1 MAGGDELWRRRG
13 RRLGFDHAHFAAGY
27 IGGGRRFLAVGSWC
41 ASWWAQNWPQESRPG
56 RGGMGLVHGAPSA
69 FCVFAPFLFGYSLVP
84 TSWFHGRHER
94 TNGNGTERVAGRPP
108 PRATDERSSR
118 WPPDPGFS
126 STPAPAFSGP
136 IDATFPRRA
145 ARLPPR
151 ALGYPTHR
159 RAASRGPPSIFARLS
174 RLGGRTEKER
184 MRRDS
189 STRVPRSGYWTEGL
203 RWIWSAGWTRR

>member
-1 MAGGDELWRRRG
+1 MNCSDRFARHRAPFC
-13 RRLGFDHAHFAAGY
+13 GFAFAP
-27 IGGGRRFLAVGSWC
+27 I
-41 ASWWAQNWPQESRPG
+41 
-56 RGGMGLVHGAPSA
+56 PSA
-69 FCVFAPFLFGYSLVP
+69 TTTKGQ
-84 TSWFHGRHER
+84 TR
-94 TNGNGTERVAGRPP
+94 TEPSPA
-108 PRATDERSSR
+108 DERSR
-118 WPPDPGFS
+118 WAGFS

>member
-126 STPAPAFSGP
+126 STPAPAFSAPTP
-136 IDATFPRRA
+136 IDAKFPRRA
-145 ARLPPR
+145 ARPP
-151 ALGYPTHR
+151 PTPSP
-159 RAASRGPPSIFARLS
+159 SRLARPPVIFARLS
-174 RLGGRTEKER
+174 RLGGRRER
-184 MRRDS
+184 RRES
-189 STRVPRSGYWTEGL
+189 SSSCARRSGHWIQGL
-203 RWIWSAGWTRR
+203 RWIWSPEWTDC